1 MVLGQSQGWN
11 IGIAMS
17 PAHRNWRY
25 PLPMSR
31 MPRTPEVAELVRR
44 LSLTPHP
51 EGGWYRET
59 HRSAQLVHSAEHG
72 ERAAFTSIL
81 FLLEAPQVSRFHRID
96 AEELWNWHAGSPLDV
111 QVLAEGGTGGQRTTH
126 HLGPSADEC
135 FQAVVPAGSWFAA
148 EVASPGSWSLVGCVV
163 APGFE
168 FRRFEMAD
176 RKELLANYPLEAE
189 TVLRLT

>member
-1 MVLGQSQGWN
+1 MRG
-11 IGIAMS
+11 
-17 PAHRNWRY
+17 
-25 PLPMSR
+25 
-31 MPRTPEVAELVRR
+31 
-44 LSLTPHP
+44 
-51 EGGWYRET
+51 
-59 HRSAQLVHSAEHG
+59 HRSRARDKTKALAEFHSPEHG

-111 QVLAEGGTGGQRTTH
+111 QVLTQAGTGGQRTTH

-135 FQAVVPAGSWFAA
+135 FQTVVPAGCWFAA
-148 EVASPGSWSLVGCVV
+148 EVASPESWSLVGCVV

>member
-1 MVLGQSQGWN
+1 
-11 IGIAMS
+11 
-17 PAHRNWRY
+17 
-25 PLPMSR
+25 

-59 HRSAQLVHSAEHG
+59 HRSAQLVHSPEHG
-72 ERAAFTSIL
+72 KRAAFTSIL
-81 FLLEAPQVSRFHRID
+81 FLLEAPRVSRFHRID
-96 AEELWNWHAGSPLDV
+96 AEELWNWHAGSPLHV
-111 QVLAEGGTGGQRTTH
+111 QVLAQAGQEGNAGQRTIH
-126 HLGPSADEC
+126 RLGPSAEEC

-148 EVASPGSWSLVGCVV
+148 ELASPGGWSLVGCVV

-168 FRRFEMAD
+168 FRRFDMAD
-176 RKELLANYPLEAE
+176 RQELLANYPLEAE

>member
-1 MVLGQSQGWN
+1 
-11 IGIAMS
+11 
-17 PAHRNWRY
+17 
-25 PLPMSR
+25 
-31 MPRTPEVAELVRR
+31 MPRTPEVAEFVRR

-59 HRSAQLVHSAEHG
+59 HRSAQLVHSPEHG

-96 AEELWNWHAGSPLDV
+96 AEELWNWHAGSPLHV
-111 QVLAEGGTGGQRTTH
+111 QVLAQGEIGGLRTTNR
-126 HLGPSADEC
+126 LGPSADEC
-135 FQAVVPAGSWFAA
+135 FQAVVSAGSWFAA
-148 EVASPGSWSLVGCVV
+148 EVASPESWSLVGCVV

-176 RKELLANYPLEAE
+176 RKELLAKYPFEAK
-189 TVLRLT
+189 TILRLT

>member
-1 MVLGQSQGWN
+1 M
-11 IGIAMS
+11 
-17 PAHRNWRY
+17 NWGY
-25 PLPMSR
+25 LEVMNR
-31 MPRTPEVAELVRR
+31 MPRSPEVAELVRR
-44 LSLTPHP
+44 LSLAPHP

-59 HRSAQLVHSAEHG
+59 HRSAQMVHSPEHG

-81 FLLEAPQVSRFHRID
+81 FLLEAPQVSRFHRLD

-111 QVLAEGGTGGQRTTH
+111 QVFDNGRQRKTH
-126 HLGPSADEC
+126 HLGPSAEEC

-148 EVASPGSWSLVGCVV
+148 EVASPESWSLVGCVV

-176 RKELLANYPLEAE
+176 RKELLASHPLEAE
-189 TVLRLT
+189 TILRLT